1 MDFTWASLHD
11 GGVTKRSNAV
21 KRSNKKTSS
30 GTILLKVSDSVTFLK
45 LPKQSHE
52 VKSLTLSNF
61 LQFF

>member
-45 LPKQSHE
+45 LPKQSQE
-52 VKSLTLSNF
+52 VKS
-61 LQFF
+61 

>member
-30 GTILLKVSDSVTFLK
+30 GTILLKVSDSVTFFEASEAIPRGKILN
-45 LPKQSHE
+45 
-52 VKSLTLSNF
+52 T
-61 LQFF
+61 